1 MINAWEYAYDNYDG
15 ENESSVV
22 DSIVEQLIDEL
33 YDACDV
39 NEGIPNEELY
49 AKLSDDI
56 RDLVLENINFNE
68 IKHQMENDRDEYLER
83 QRELKGGQI

>member
-22 DSIVEQLIDEL
+22 DSIVEQLMDEL

-39 NEGIPNEELY
+39 NEGIPNEELH

-56 RDLVLENINFNE
+56 RDLVLENVNFNE
-68 IKHQMENDRDEYLER
+68 IKHQMENDRDEYFER
-83 QRELKGGQI
+83 EKARRGEY